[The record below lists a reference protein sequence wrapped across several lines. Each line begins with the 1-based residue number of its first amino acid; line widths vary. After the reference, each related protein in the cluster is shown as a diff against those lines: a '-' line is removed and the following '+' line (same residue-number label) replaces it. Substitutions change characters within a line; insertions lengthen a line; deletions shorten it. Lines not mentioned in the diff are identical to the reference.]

1 MDLRRAAPWAR
12 AAGVTGHAANVL
24 LVAFF
29 AVEAGRRRVLPVSL
43 GSANDIV
50 GSISTA
56 LMMPVVLAVSPS
68 RWTRRLGL
76 GATGVLTVAG
86 PALVLGLVP
95 FRVQMPIA
103 IGAFEGLTAWIV
115 LSGRS
120 GTLPDDVSRLGALS
134 GGGVLAGGAVLGL
147 GLLLPEGS
155 LPRRAAMVIGGVPG
169 LVGWLAMPV
178 WFLRL
183 GRVLSAGGP
192 VRAVRRSEG
201 DRCGRAGINL

>member
-1 MDLRRAAPWAR
+1 MNLRRAAPWAR

-24 LVAFF
+24 LAAFF

-43 GSANDIV
+43 GSANDVV
-50 GSISTA
+50 GSIGTA
-56 LMMPVVLAVSPS
+56 FMVPVVLAVSPN

-95 FRVQMPIA
+95 FAVQMPIA
-103 IGAFEGLTAWIV
+103 IGAFEGLAAWMV
-115 LSGRS
+115 LSCRGRR
-120 GTLPDDVSRLGALS
+120 GTLPAEVTRLGVLS
-134 GGGVLAGGAVLGL
+134 GGGVLAGGAVVGV

-155 LPRRAAMVIGGVPG
+155 LPRRAALVIGGAPG
-169 LVGWLAMPV
+169 LVGWLAMPT

-183 GRVLSAGGP
+183 GRALSAG
-192 VRAVRRSEG
+192 ASVRRVERS
-201 DRCGRAGINL
+201 